1 MKSLKSKKHKRIFSV
16 VIISIMLIT
25 LTVLSSPIL
34 ATDYKKVNEIVVGL
48 QDGNNLEVETTST
61 NGSSDL
67 KSAGDTEETES
78 SLTSSDKTTTT
89 LDDGTVGY
97 YRNNY

>member
-48 QDGNNLEVETTST
+48 QDGNNLEVETTRAL
-61 NGSSDL
+61 GSRRASP
-67 KSAGDTEETES
+67 
-78 SLTSSDKTTTT
+78 
-89 LDDGTVGY
+89 
-97 YRNNY
+97 